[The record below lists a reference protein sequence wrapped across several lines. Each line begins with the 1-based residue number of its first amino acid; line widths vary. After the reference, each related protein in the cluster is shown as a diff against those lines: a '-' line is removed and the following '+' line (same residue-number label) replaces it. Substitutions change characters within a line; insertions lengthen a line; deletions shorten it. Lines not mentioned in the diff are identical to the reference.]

1 MEFGVIMRCQ
11 WWGLP
16 YGDQGLLISREAYDA
31 VGGYPKQSLFEDVA
45 IVDAIK
51 AKLGRTKLRPL
62 TGFMQGGAMLV
73 DISRYEAKGIWTKGH
88 ENLALL
94 KAYRR
99 GESIEALAKAYDT

>member
-1 MEFGVIMRCQ
+1 
-11 WWGLP
+11 
-16 YGDQGLLISREAYDA
+16 
-31 VGGYPKQSLFEDVA
+31 
-45 IVDAIK
+45 
-51 AKLGRTKLRPL
+51 
-62 TGFMQGGAMLV
+62 MLV